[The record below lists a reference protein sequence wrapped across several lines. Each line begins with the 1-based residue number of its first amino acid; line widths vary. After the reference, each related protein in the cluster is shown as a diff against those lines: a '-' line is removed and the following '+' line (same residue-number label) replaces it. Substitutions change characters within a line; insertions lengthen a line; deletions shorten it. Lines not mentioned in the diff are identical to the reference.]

1 MSQTTATA
9 SAVLKEFYLPAVRK
23 VLNSEIFLLSQIEA
37 NSEDIEGKR
46 AVLSINT
53 GRNHGVGARA
63 ELGTLPSPGRQG
75 YSEERVP
82 LRYNYGSIRVSGPL
96 MRAMGSDR
104 GSFTRPLQSETQG
117 VIRDLKNDVNRQ
129 VYGAST
135 GQIAACASASGQVI
149 TLAATT
155 TTTALRQLEE
165 GMVIDVGTVANTT
178 LRGTGLVIT
187 AVNVSAKTVT
197 VTGTIA
203 GTTTTT
209 DFIFRTGSGGAD
221 GGLGQKELTGLQTIV
236 ATGGTLF
243 NIDSSVVSKWNSY
256 VDSNAGTNRAVAET
270 MFTKAAMEVNI
281 RSGEQIDLWVTTDG
295 VLRGVS
301 NLLTSL
307 KQFPQTNQLKSGFT
321 GIDMGFQTQG
331 NTGNAEVT
339 MVYDKDCT
347 GNTAYGLTTKR
358 LQQYRA
364 ADWEFMEED
373 GSVLSRVSGQDAY
386 DATLFMYHELATDAR
401 NAHARIADLTES

>member
-1 MSQTTATA
+1 M
-9 SAVLKEFYLPAVRK
+9 
-23 VLNSEIFLLSQIEA
+23 
-37 NSEDIEGKR
+37 
-46 AVLSINT
+46 
-53 GRNHGVGARA
+53 
-63 ELGTLPSPGRQG
+63 GTLPSAGRQG

-104 GSFTRPLQSETQG
+104 GSFTRPLQSETAG

-129 VYGAST
+129 VYGTSN
-135 GQIAACASASGQVI
+135 GVIAPISGI
-149 TLAATT
+149 NTAATFPIANATT
-155 TTTALRQLEE
+155 TMLRQLEE
-165 GMVIDVGTVANTT
+165 GMVISIGTVANPT
-178 LRGTGLVIT
+178 LRT
-187 AVNVSAKTVT
+187 ASATIVSVNTSTKVVTIDATVVTSA
-197 VTGTIA
+197 
-203 GTTTTT
+203 T
-209 DFIFRTGSGGAD
+209 DYIFRAGSGGDAA
-221 GGLGQKELTGLQTIV
+221 GVGQKELTGLQTIV
-236 ATGGTLF
+236 ASGGGTVF
-243 NIDSSVVSKWNSY
+243 NIDSAVVSRWNSY
-256 VDSNAGTNRAVAET
+256 VDANAGTPRAVAET

-281 RSGEQIDLWVTTDG
+281 RSGEVIDLWVTTDG

-331 NTGNAEVT
+331 NSGNGEIT
-339 MVYDKDCT
+339 MVYDKDCP
-347 GNTAYGLTTKR
+347 GNTAFGLTTKR

-373 GSVLSRVSGQDAY
+373 GSVLSRVSGVDAY